1 MPQVRAEAA
10 RASGD
15 RACRIGI
22 GCGVVVLRGR
32 SSFPTAESGGRLLRM
47 SVLGIDIGGT
57 KLAGGIVDAEGKM
70 LLRGEVPTLARE
82 GLEPVLGRIVGLGQD
97 ILESA
102 AAGKEPVQRIG
113 VGCAGPVDIRAGK
126 VFNPPNLPG
135 WAEVPLAQRIEAAL
149 GLPAVLEND
158 ANAAALGEFRYGAGK
173 GARSLVYLTVS
184 TGIGGG
190 IILDGKVWHGLKDA
204 AGEVGHMTVCPDGPV
219 CGCGNR
225 GCLEAMA
232 SGPSIA
238 RRARQAMASGRP
250 TRLREVSQPTSADV
264 VSLAREGDA
273 IAREVW
279 DEAVRYLG
287 IGVATV
293 ITILAPERV
302 VLGGGVTKAGDF
314 LFEPL
319 RAEVRRR
326 VKLVPVESVPILP
339 AALGPDVGILG
350 AAAVAMGE

>member
-1 MPQVRAEAA
+1 
-10 RASGD
+10 
-15 RACRIGI
+15 
-22 GCGVVVLRGR
+22 
-32 SSFPTAESGGRLLRM
+32 M
-47 SVLGIDIGGT
+47 SVLAVDIGGT
-57 KLAGGIVDAEGKM
+57 KLAAGIVDADGKM
-70 LLRGEVPTLARE
+70 LERGEVPTLAHE
-82 GLEPVLGRIVGLGQD
+82 GLEPVLERIVGLGRD
-97 ILESA
+97 LLARA
-102 AAGKEPVQRIG
+102 AAQKEPVQRIG
-113 VGCAGPVDIRAGK
+113 IGCAGPVDLKAGK

-135 WAEVPLAQRIEAAL
+135 WSEVSLVRHIESAL
-149 GLPAVLEND
+149 GLSAVLEND
-158 ANAAALGEFRYGAGK
+158 ANAAALGEFRYGAGR
-173 GARSLVYLTVS
+173 GARSLVYFTVS

-238 RRARQAMASGRP
+238 RRAREAVAAGRP
-250 TRLREVSQPTSADV
+250 TRLREVPVVTSADV
-264 VSLAREGDA
+264 VRLAQEGDA
-273 IAREVW
+273 VAREVW
-279 DEAVRYLG
+279 DAAVKYLG
-287 IGVATV
+287 IGVAAV

-302 VLGGGVTKAGDF
+302 VLGGGVTRAGDF

-326 VKLVPVESVPILP
+326 VKLVPIESVRILP

>member
-1 MPQVRAEAA
+1 
-10 RASGD
+10 
-15 RACRIGI
+15 
-22 GCGVVVLRGR
+22 
-32 SSFPTAESGGRLLRM
+32 M
-47 SVLGIDIGGT
+47 SVLAVDIGGT
-57 KLAGGIVDAEGKM
+57 KLAAGVVDADGKM
-70 LLRGEVPTLARE
+70 LERGEVPTLAHE
-82 GLEPVLGRIVGLGQD
+82 GLEPVLERIVGLGRD
-97 ILESA
+97 LLARA
-102 AAGKEPVQRIG
+102 AAQKEPVQRIG
-113 VGCAGPVDIRAGK
+113 IGCAGPVNLKAGK

-135 WAEVPLAQRIEAAL
+135 WSEVSLVRHIESAF

-158 ANAAALGEFRYGAGK
+158 ANAAALGEFRYGAGR
-173 GARSLVYLTVS
+173 GARSLVYFTVS

-238 RRARQAMASGRP
+238 RRAREAVAAGRP
-250 TRLREVSQPTSADV
+250 TRLREVPVVTSADV
-264 VSLAREGDA
+264 VRLAQEGDA
-273 IAREVW
+273 VAREVW
-279 DEAVRYLG
+279 DAAVKYLG
-287 IGVATV
+287 IGVAAV

-302 VLGGGVTKAGDF
+302 VLGGGVTRAGGF

-326 VKLVPVESVPILP
+326 VKLVPMESVRILP